1 MRTLLSSKLGFGSRS
16 RSWQQRGIA
25 VLLLAGLSLASC
37 QRAFTTTT
45 PDEPNPSDEANGS
58 AAIAQADR
66 PLEPIPSD
74 TNFVTTVVENVGPA
88 VVRINTSR
96 TVQTSLPPVF
106 RDPFFR
112 RFFGDSLPEMQERVQ
127 RGEGSGFV
135 IDSSGVILTNAHVVS
150 QADTVMVSFPD
161 GRSFE
166 GEVVGEDPL
175 TDIAVVRV
183 PTGSLPTVPFGESAT
198 VRPGQWAIAIGN
210 PLGLEETVTVGVI
223 SATGRS
229 AADIGVADKRV
240 EFLQTDAAINP
251 GNSGGPL
258 LNARGQVIGVN
269 TAIIGRAQGLGFAV
283 PIDTARNIAE
293 QILAK
298 GRVEYPYV
306 GIRMATLT
314 PELREE
320 FLARTRGGDLQAER
334 GVLVVAVLENSPAAK
349 ANLRRGDVVLALN
362 GETVTESKQ
371 VQELVAGRT
380 VGDTVTLQVQRGA
393 QTLDISVQL
402 EALPVQRQ

>member
-1 MRTLLSSKLGFGSRS
+1 MRTLPSSKSGFEASF
-16 RSWQQRGIA
+16 RSWGQRGTA
-25 VLLLAGLSLASC
+25 MLLLAGLSLASC
-37 QRAFTTTT
+37 QRGFTTT
-45 PDEPNPSDEANGS
+45 PNESNRSSDGTNG
-58 AAIAQADR
+58 AAIAQANR

-74 TNFVTTVVENVGPA
+74 TNFVTDVVENVGPA

-112 RFFGDSLPEMQERVQ
+112 RFFGNSLPEMQERVQ

-135 IDSSGVILTNAHVVS
+135 IDADGVILTNAHVVS
-150 QADTVMVSFPD
+150 QADRVMVSFPD

-166 GEVVGEDPL
+166 GEVIGEDPL

-183 PTGSLPTVPFGESAT
+183 PTGSLPTVPLGESAT

-293 QILAK
+293 QILED
-298 GRVEYPYV
+298 GQVEYPYV

-320 FLARTRGGDLQAER
+320 YLARTRGGNLQVDR
-334 GVLVVAVLENSPAAK
+334 GILVVAVLENSPAAK
-349 ANLRRGDVVLALN
+349 ASLQQGDVILALN
-362 GETVTESKQ
+362 GDTVTESQQ
-371 VQELVAGRT
+371 VQELVADRK
-380 VGDTVTLQVQRGA
+380 VGDTITLQVQRGA
-393 QTLDISVQL
+393 RQLDVSVQL
-402 EALPVQRQ
+402 EALPVQSQ

>member
-1 MRTLLSSKLGFGSRS
+1 MRTLPSSKSGFEAGCRA
-16 RSWQQRGIA
+16 WGQRGTTL
-25 VLLLAGLSLASC
+25 LLLAGLSLAGC
-37 QRAFTTTT
+37 QRGFTRT
-45 PDEPNPSDEANGS
+45 PDESNSASNGTNGT
-58 AAIAQADR
+58 AIAQANR
-66 PLEPIPSD
+66 PLERIPSD

-96 TVQTSLPPVF
+96 TVQTSLPRVF

-135 IDSSGVILTNAHVVS
+135 IDADGVILTNAHVVS

-175 TDIAVVRV
+175 TDIAVVRI
-183 PTGSLPTVPFGESAT
+183 PTGSLPTVPLGESAT

-293 QILAK
+293 QILEQ

-320 FLARTRGGDLQAER
+320 FLARTRRDLQVDR
-334 GVLVVAVLENSPAAK
+334 GILVVAVLENSPAAK
-349 ANLRRGDVVLALN
+349 ANLQQGDVVLTLN
-362 GETVTESKQ
+362 GETVTESQQ
-371 VQELVAGRT
+371 VQELVASRK
-380 VGDTVTLQVQRGA
+380 VGDTV
-393 QTLDISVQL
+393 
-402 EALPVQRQ
+402 

>member
-1 MRTLLSSKLGFGSRS
+1 MRTLPPSKSGFGAGI
-16 RSWQQRGIA
+16 RSWRQRST
-25 VLLLAGLSLASC
+25 VMLLLAGLSLASC
-37 QRAFTTTT
+37 QRAFTTT
-45 PDEPNPSDEANGS
+45 PDESNRSSGGTNG
-58 AAIAQADR
+58 AAVAQANR

-74 TNFVTTVVENVGPA
+74 TNFVTDVVENVGPA

-112 RFFGDSLPEMQERVQ
+112 RFFGNSLPEMQERVQ

-135 IDSSGVILTNAHVVS
+135 IDADGVILTNAHVVS
-150 QADTVMVSFPD
+150 QADRVMVSFPD

-166 GEVVGEDPL
+166 GEVIGEDPL

-183 PTGSLPTVPFGESAT
+183 PTGSLPTVPLGESAT

-293 QILAK
+293 QILED
-298 GRVEYPYV
+298 GQVEYPYV

-320 FLARTRGGDLQAER
+320 YLARTRGGNLQVDR
-334 GVLVVAVLENSPAAK
+334 GILVVAVLENSPAAK
-349 ANLRRGDVVLALN
+349 ASLQQGDVILALN
-362 GETVTESKQ
+362 GDTVTESQQ
-371 VQELVAGRT
+371 VQELVADRK
-380 VGDTVTLQVQRGA
+380 VGDTITLQVQRGA
-393 QTLDISVQL
+393 RQLDVSVQL
-402 EALPVQRQ
+402 EALPVQSQ